1 MRAQVLSR
9 PQFFDARAYALCKPF
24 LQSKDRWL
32 GSQIAAELAK
42 RAKHGRRLRVLDV
55 GTGEGVILRQVLHV
69 LKQSPEVAKSPMS
82 VTCIEP
88 ERLYR
93 SAMESLQEDLHA
105 SRIDCTYY
113 SGTLEQYL
121 EESGNERFDVVTATH
136 TMYHF
141 ARSFWTAVIDG
152 LQSRLGDSGIAVIQL
167 VSRESTVQRLGRK
180 ITAEAVRT
188 GIERTFD
195 VSGFDICAEDL
206 ADELR
211 THGLRFDYARSP
223 AATLAVGAHDYADV
237 LAALDEPSLATP
249 AFMEFLAFM
258 LRLPVDALREELRDA
273 TRSLVRVMQAEH
285 PPLTSDGVITV
296 RGDTL

>member
-1 MRAQVLSR
+1 MRAQLLSR

-32 GSQIAAELAK
+32 GSQIAAELRK
-42 RAKHGRRLRVLDV
+42 RTAHGRRVRVLDV
-55 GTGEGVILRQVLHV
+55 GTGEGVILREVLHI
-69 LKQSPEVAKSPMS
+69 LKQNPEIAKSPMA

-93 SAMESLQEDLHA
+93 SAMESLEADLRA
-105 SRIDCTYY
+105 SHIDCAYY
-113 SGTLEQYL
+113 SGTLQQYL
-121 EESGNERFDVVTATH
+121 EESDNERFDVVTATH

-141 ARSFWTAVIDG
+141 ARASWATVIDG
-152 LQSRLGDSGIAVIQL
+152 LLSRLGDSGIAVIQL
-167 VSRESTVQRLGRK
+167 VSRDSTVQHLGRK
-180 ITAEAVRT
+180 ATIEAVKM

-211 THGLRFDYARSP
+211 IHGRRFDCVRSP
-223 AATLAVGAHDYADV
+223 AVPLSVGAHDYAAV
-237 LAALDEPSLATP
+237 LAALDESALATP

-258 LRLPVDALREELRDA
+258 LRLPVDALRDELYDA
-273 TRSLVRVMQAEH
+273 TRLLVRAIQAEH
-285 PPLTSDGVITV
+285 PPLTIDGVITV
-296 RGDTL
+296 HGDTA